1 MLKLVWS
8 NFMDQSTAISR
19 NPSKASAARTS
30 TGTGSVASGSAAN
43 AVRVMVVDDSAVIR
57 GLVKRWIEETDGL
70 EVAGSCS
77 NGKQAVEQV
86 AKVKPHIVV
95 LDIEM
100 PEMDGLEALPGILA
114 GSPGTK
120 VIMASTLTLRNADI
134 SLKALS
140 LGATDYVPKPDSAR
154 GIAGSE
160 EFRRELLTKAKAL
173 GRTAQRTM
181 GPGAGAGGSAK
192 ATAPA
197 ATRSAVSLG
206 PTPDKIDLRK
216 ASSVPPRILAIGS
229 STGGPQ
235 ALFDVFEKIGPA
247 IGSVPVV
254 ITQHMPPSFTKILA
268 EKLGKLSGLPAKE
281 GEDGERLQ
289 AGHIYVAPGDYHMRL
304 CKDGPGVAIK
314 LDQEPP
320 VHFCRPAVDPMF
332 ESVSKLFG
340 PATLGVVLTGMGHD
354 GRDGGRIIADAGG
367 TIYAQDEATSVVW
380 GMPGACAAAGI
391 CAAVYPL
398 DQISS
403 AISRQF
409 AGRP

>member
-1 MLKLVWS
+1 
-8 NFMDQSTAISR
+8 MDRATTISTSQ
-19 NPSKASAARTS
+19 AAPVAAGAGAVTS
-30 TGTGSVASGSAAN
+30 GAAAN

-57 GLVKRWIEETDGL
+57 GLVKRWIDETDGL

-77 NGKQAVEQV
+77 NGKQAVDQV
-86 AKVKPHIVV
+86 GTVKPHIVI

-100 PEMDGLEALPGILA
+100 PQMDGLEALPGILA

-160 EFRRELLTKAKAL
+160 EFRREILVKAQAL
-173 GRTAQRTM
+173 GRSAQRAM
-181 GPGAGAGGSAK
+181 GAAGSTGTAGEGAGR
-192 ATAPA
+192 ATAASKAAPA
-197 ATRSAVSLG
+197 RPAIPLG
-206 PTPDKIDLRK
+206 PAPDKIEVRK

-247 IGSVPVV
+247 IGAVPVV
-254 ITQHMPPSFTKILA
+254 ITQHMPPAFTKILA
-268 EKLGKLSGLPAKE
+268 EKLGRLSGLPAKE

-289 AGHIYVAPGDYHMRL
+289 AGQIYVAPGDYHMRL
-304 CKDGPGVAIK
+304 RKDGPGVAIA

-380 GMPGACAAAGI
+380 GMPGACAQAGI

-403 AISRQF
+403 AITRQF
-409 AGRP
+409 AGRR

>member
-1 MLKLVWS
+1 V
-8 NFMDQSTAISR
+8 
-19 NPSKASAARTS
+19 
-30 TGTGSVASGSAAN
+30 
-43 AVRVMVVDDSAVIR
+43 VVDDSAVIR

-77 NGKQAVEQV
+77 NGKQAVDVVSKIQ
-86 AKVKPHIVV
+86 PHVV
-95 LDIEM
+95 ILDIEM
-100 PEMDGLEALPGILA
+100 PQMDGLEALPGIMA

-140 LGATDYVPKPDSAR
+140 LGAADYVPKPESAR
-154 GIAGSE
+154 GIAGSN
-160 EFRRELLTKAKAL
+160 EFRRELLVKAQAL
-173 GRTAQRTM
+173 GKAAQRTM
-181 GPGAGAGGSAK
+181 GPRSTSAK
-192 ATAPA
+192 SARA
-197 ATRSAVSLG
+197 ASTKAASSERSAISLG
-206 PTPDKIDLRK
+206 PAPDQIKLRS
-216 ASSVPPRILAIGS
+216 ASKVPPRILAIGS

-247 IGSVPVV
+247 VKSVPIV

-268 EKLGKLSGLPAKE
+268 EKLAKLSGLPAKE
-281 GEDGERLQ
+281 GEDGERVQ

-304 CKDGPGVAIK
+304 RKDGPGVAIA

-332 ESVSKLFG
+332 ESIAKLFG

-354 GRDGGRIIADAGG
+354 GRDGGRIIADGGG

-380 GMPGACAAAGI
+380 GMPGACAQAGI

-409 AGRP
+409 AGRQS

>member
-1 MLKLVWS
+1 
-8 NFMDQSTAISR
+8 MDHATTISKSRTA
-19 NPSKASAARTS
+19 PVAA
-30 TGTGSVASGSAAN
+30 GAGAGAAASAAN

-57 GLVKRWIEETDGL
+57 GLVKRWIQETDGL

-77 NGKQAVEQV
+77 NGKQAVDQV
-86 AKVKPHIVV
+86 GKLKPHVV
-95 LDIEM
+95 ILDIEM
-100 PEMDGLEALPGILA
+100 PQMDGLEALPGILA

-160 EFRRELLTKAKAL
+160 EFRREILVKAQAL
-173 GRTAQRTM
+173 GRTAQRAM
-181 GPGAGAGGSAK
+181 GVPGATGAAGEGTGRSTSAS
-192 ATAPA
+192 APA
-197 ATRSAVSLG
+197 RSAIPLG
-206 PTPDKIDLRK
+206 PAPDKIEVRK

-247 IGSVPVV
+247 IGAVPVV
-254 ITQHMPPSFTKILA
+254 ITQHMPPAFTKILA
-268 EKLGKLSGLPAKE
+268 EKLGRLSGLPAKE

-304 CKDGPGVAIK
+304 RKDGPGVAIA

-354 GRDGGRIIADAGG
+354 GREGGRVIADAGG

-380 GMPGACAAAGI
+380 GMPGACAQAGI

-403 AISRQF
+403 AITRQF
-409 AGRP
+409 AGRR

>member
-1 MLKLVWS
+1 
-8 NFMDQSTAISR
+8 MDQATSPTRTPA
-19 NPSKASAARTS
+19 PASAVRTGS
-30 TGTGSVASGSAAN
+30 GTGSPAASTSTSGG
-43 AVRVMVVDDSAVIR
+43 VQVVVVDDSAVIR
-57 GLVKRWIEETDGL
+57 GLVKRWLDETDGL

-77 NGKQAVEQV
+77 NGKQAVDV
-86 AKVKPHIVV
+86 VGKVKPHVV
-95 LDIEM
+95 ILDIEM
-100 PEMDGLEALPGILA
+100 PEMDGLEALPGIMA
-114 GSPGTK
+114 GSPNTK

-140 LGATDYVPKPDSAR
+140 LGAADYVPKPDSAR
-154 GIAGSE
+154 GIAGSN
-160 EFRRELLTKAKAL
+160 EFRRELLVKTQAL
-173 GRTAQRTM
+173 GKAAQRAM
-181 GPGAGAGGSAK
+181 GHRGAAAASSRTSGNKASPAA
-192 ATAPA
+192 ATA
-197 ATRSAVSLG
+197 RSAVSLG
-206 PTPDKIDLRK
+206 PAPDKIELRK
-216 ASSVPPRILAIGS
+216 ASTVPPRILAIGS

-235 ALFDVFEKIGPA
+235 ALFDVFEKIGPS
-247 IGSVPVV
+247 IGSVPIV

-281 GEDGERLQ
+281 GEDGERIQ

-304 CKDGPGVAIK
+304 RKDGPGVAIA

-332 ESVSKLFG
+332 ESIAKLFG

-354 GRDGGRIIADAGG
+354 GRDGGRIIADGGG

-380 GMPGACAAAGI
+380 GMPGACAQAGI
-391 CAAVYPL
+391 CAGVYPL

-409 AGRP
+409 AGRQS

>member
-1 MLKLVWS
+1 
-8 NFMDQSTAISR
+8 MDHATTISKSRTA
-19 NPSKASAARTS
+19 PVAAGAGAGAAASAVNT
-30 TGTGSVASGSAAN
+30 
-43 AVRVMVVDDSAVIR
+43 VRVMVVDDSAVIR
-57 GLVKRWIEETDGL
+57 GLVKRWIQETDGL

-77 NGKQAVEQV
+77 NGKQAVDQV
-86 AKVKPHIVV
+86 GKLKPHVV
-95 LDIEM
+95 ILDIEM
-100 PEMDGLEALPGILA
+100 PQMDGLEALPGILA

-160 EFRRELLTKAKAL
+160 EFRREILVKAQAL
-173 GRTAQRTM
+173 GRTAQRSM
-181 GPGAGAGGSAK
+181 GVSGATGAASEGTGRSTA
-192 ATAPA
+192 ASAPA
-197 ATRSAVSLG
+197 RSAIPLG
-206 PTPDKIDLRK
+206 PAPDKIEVRK

-247 IGSVPVV
+247 IGAVPVV
-254 ITQHMPPSFTKILA
+254 ITQHMPPAFTKILA
-268 EKLGKLSGLPAKE
+268 EKLGRLSGLPAKE

-304 CKDGPGVAIK
+304 RKDGPGVAIA

-354 GRDGGRIIADAGG
+354 GREGGRIIADAGG

-380 GMPGACAAAGI
+380 GMPGACAQAGI

-403 AISRQF
+403 AITRQF
-409 AGRP
+409 AGRR

>member
-1 MLKLVWS
+1 M
-8 NFMDQSTAISR
+8 
-19 NPSKASAARTS
+19 
-30 TGTGSVASGSAAN
+30 
-43 AVRVMVVDDSAVIR
+43 DDSAVIR
-57 GLVKRWIEETDGL
+57 GLVKRWIDETNGL

-77 NGKQAVEQV
+77 NGKQAVETV
-86 AKVKPHIVV
+86 ARVKPHVV
-95 LDIEM
+95 ILDIEM
-100 PEMDGLEALPGILA
+100 PEMDGLEALPGIVA

-154 GIAGSE
+154 GIAGSN
-160 EFRRELLTKAKAL
+160 EFRRELLTKTTAL
-173 GRTAQRTM
+173 GKLALRAM
-181 GPGAGAGGSAK
+181 GPGSASKDSTAAVAK
-192 ATAPA
+192 A
-197 ATRSAVSLG
+197 SVSLG
-206 PTPDKIDLRK
+206 PAPDKIELRK
-216 ASSVPPRILAIGS
+216 SSSVPPRILAVGS

-235 ALFDVFEKIGPA
+235 ALFQVFEKTGPA
-247 IGSVPVV
+247 LANVPVV

-268 EKLGKLSGLPAKE
+268 EKLGTLSGLPAKE
-281 GEDGERLQ
+281 GEDGERIQ

-304 CKDGPGVAIK
+304 RKDGPSIAIT

-332 ESVSKLFG
+332 ESVSRLFG
-340 PATLGVVLTGMGHD
+340 PATLGVVLTGMGQD
-354 GRDGGRIIADAGG
+354 GRDGGRIIADGGG

-380 GMPGACAAAGI
+380 GMPGACAQAGI
-391 CAAVYPL
+391 CAGVYPL

-409 AGRP
+409 TGRQK

>member
-1 MLKLVWS
+1 
-8 NFMDQSTAISR
+8 MDHATTIPKKPSTSSVAGT
-19 NPSKASAARTS
+19 SA
-30 TGTGSVASGSAAN
+30 GTGSVVSGSSAN

-77 NGKQAVEQV
+77 NGKQAVDQV
-86 AKVKPHIVV
+86 AKVKPHVV
-95 LDIEM
+95 ILDIEM
-100 PEMDGLEALPGILA
+100 PEMDGLEALPGIIA

-134 SLKALS
+134 SLKAMS

-160 EFRRELLTKAKAL
+160 EFRRELLVKARAL
-173 GRTAQRTM
+173 GKTAQRAM
-181 GPGAGAGGSAK
+181 GTGVNAGSSTA
-192 ATAPA
+192 APA
-197 ATRSAVSLG
+197 SAPARATIPLG
-206 PTPDKIDLRK
+206 PAPDKIEVRK

-247 IGSVPVV
+247 IASVPVV

-268 EKLGKLSGLPAKE
+268 EKLGKLSGLPSKE

-380 GMPGACAAAGI
+380 GMPGACAQAGI

-403 AISRQF
+403 AITRQF
-409 AGRP
+409 AGRR

>member
-1 MLKLVWS
+1 
-8 NFMDQSTAISR
+8 MDQ
-19 NPSKASAARTS
+19 
-30 TGTGSVASGSAAN
+30 VASPSRAPTAAPAAN
-43 AVRVMVVDDSAVIR
+43 ASSASDNNDAIQVVVVDDSAVIR
-57 GLVKRWIEETDGL
+57 GLVKRWIDETDGL
-70 EVAGSCS
+70 AVAGSCS
-77 NGKQAVEQV
+77 NGKQAVDTV
-86 AKVKPHIVV
+86 AKVKPHVV
-95 LDIEM
+95 ILDIEM

-154 GIAGSE
+154 GIAGSN
-160 EFRRELLTKAKAL
+160 EFRRELLVKTQAL
-173 GRTAQRTM
+173 GKTAQRTM
-181 GPGAGAGGSAK
+181 VRAGVSTPATSGGNTPVAK
-192 ATAPA
+192 APVA
-197 ATRSAVSLG
+197 LG
-206 PTPDKIDLRK
+206 PSPDKILTRK
-216 ASSVPPRILAIGS
+216 ASAVPPRILAIGS

-235 ALFDVFEKIGPA
+235 ALFEVFENVGPA
-247 IGSVPVV
+247 IGNVPVV

-281 GEDGERLQ
+281 GENGERLQ

-304 CKDGPGVAIK
+304 RKDGPSVAIA

-354 GRDGGRIIADAGG
+354 GRDGGRIIADGGG
-367 TIYAQDEATSVVW
+367 TIYAQDEASSVVW
-380 GMPGACAAAGI
+380 GMPGACAQAGI

-409 AGRP
+409 AGRQK